1 MYGGNRYDGDWTSH
15 DESMIC
21 GYCEGKSCVSC
32 ITLECEIC
40 EARCSDDPDDN
51 LRDFISSYICDN
63 CVAHCHACGN
73 HVNTTVYK
81 GCIGKHMK
89 TCTSK
94 QNRAQRSAIVSLET
108 HSIELNKKRIARL
121 RNEIALKQ
129 REVEKLEGNLAASK
143 ERKLETEVE
152 VEAELFMHSKQQ
164 YKKTALETLKGKTQK
179 QRMNTEE
186 TATNDA
192 NGSR

>member
-1 MYGGNRYDGDWTSH
+1 
-15 DESMIC
+15 
-21 GYCEGKSCVSC
+21 
-32 ITLECEIC
+32 
-40 EARCSDDPDDN
+40 
-51 LRDFISSYICDN
+51 
-63 CVAHCHACGN
+63 
-73 HVNTTVYK
+73 
-81 GCIGKHMK
+81 MK

-129 REVEKLEGNLAASK
+129 SREVEKLEGNLAASK

-152 VEAELFMHSKQQ
+152 VEAEAELFMHSKQQ

>member
-1 MYGGNRYDGDWTSH
+1 
-15 DESMIC
+15 
-21 GYCEGKSCVSC
+21 
-32 ITLECEIC
+32 
-40 EARCSDDPDDN
+40 
-51 LRDFISSYICDN
+51 
-63 CVAHCHACGN
+63 
-73 HVNTTVYK
+73 
-81 GCIGKHMK
+81 MK

-179 QRMNTEE
+179 QRMNTE
-186 TATNDA
+186 TTTNDA